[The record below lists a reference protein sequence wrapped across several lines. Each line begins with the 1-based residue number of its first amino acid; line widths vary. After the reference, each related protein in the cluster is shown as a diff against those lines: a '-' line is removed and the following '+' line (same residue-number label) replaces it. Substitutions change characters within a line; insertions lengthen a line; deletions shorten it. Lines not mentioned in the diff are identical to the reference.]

1 MNIGCRECS
10 GVLALREGS
19 EAQDSALEGRS
30 RWAKGGVRLV
40 VSLFPI
46 SLLCSGSV
54 ISLLILESLAKV
66 LVTAA

>member
-46 SLLCSGSV
+46 SLLICN
-54 ISLLILESLAKV
+54 LLV
-66 LVTAA
+66 NFRVPG

>member
-10 GVLALREGS
+10 RVLAVRRL
-19 EAQDSALEGRS
+19 EAQDSVLEGRS
-30 RWAKGGVRLV
+30 RWAKGGVGLV
-40 VSLFPI
+40 VSLFLI
-46 SLLCSGSV
+46 SLLRSGSV

>member
-10 GVLALREGS
+10 GVLAVREGS
-19 EAQDSALEGRS
+19 EAQDSALEGGS

-40 VSLFPI
+40 VSLFLI

-54 ISLLILESLAKV
+54 ISLLILETLAKV
-66 LVTAA
+66 LVTEA